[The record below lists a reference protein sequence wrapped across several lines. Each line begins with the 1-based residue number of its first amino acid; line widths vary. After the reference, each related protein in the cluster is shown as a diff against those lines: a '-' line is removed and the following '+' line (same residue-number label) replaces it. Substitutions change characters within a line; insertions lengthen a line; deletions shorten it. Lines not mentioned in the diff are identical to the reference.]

1 MTPQQPQP
9 NPRFSM
15 GMQLWVAIALALLLL
30 ITWLM
35 GYGPGGSKCA
45 ANPPTAASAVGSLP
59 ASPAPAPVSAP
70 LSAAVSSP
78 VSAPIAP
85 SAPASAVASASVK
98 PQPATSAPAP
108 AVTPA
113 ASAVVEPEPERALG
127 KPTELAA
134 ASPVPVARIYFSS
147 DKATVPKGATR
158 SLSNVVKHLKAN
170 AGAKVFVSG
179 FHEPSGNLVSNQK
192 LALSRAQAV
201 AATLV
206 KMGIRK
212 ERIVLQ
218 KPAQMVGAEKSQAA
232 RRVEVTVIGS

>member
-1 MTPQQPQP
+1 M
-9 NPRFSM
+9 
-15 GMQLWVAIALALLLL
+15 
-30 ITWLM
+30 
-35 GYGPGGSKCA
+35 
-45 ANPPTAASAVGSLP
+45 
-59 ASPAPAPVSAP
+59 
-70 LSAAVSSP
+70 
-78 VSAPIAP
+78 
-85 SAPASAVASASVK
+85 
-98 PQPATSAPAP
+98 
-108 AVTPA
+108 
-113 ASAVVEPEPERALG
+113 VEPEPERALG

-218 KPAQMVGAEKSQAA
+218 KPVQMVGAGKSQAA
-232 RRVEVTVIGS
+232 RRVEVTVVGS